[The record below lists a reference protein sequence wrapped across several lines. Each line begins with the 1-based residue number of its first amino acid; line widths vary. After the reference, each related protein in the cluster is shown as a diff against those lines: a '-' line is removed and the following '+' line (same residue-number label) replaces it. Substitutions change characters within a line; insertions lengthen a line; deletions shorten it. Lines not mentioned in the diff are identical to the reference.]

1 MLQNRVDPY
10 GQLICTAARGHW
22 TGNRGVIHNDRKEII
37 RAFSV
42 RPWIT
47 CLLQFKGRHRVVMT
61 PNRWTE
67 LFFLDEATAFSAG
80 HRPCAECRRDD
91 FNRFKRYWTE
101 GNPQHGFD
109 LKTPIAQIDLVLHRE
124 RINGKTKVTFQKEFE
139 KLPDGVFISHGGQ
152 PYLKMAD
159 KLHLWTPFG
168 YETTSLFLDSYVDV
182 LTPPSLVSTIAA
194 GYDPQIAL
202 P

>member
-10 GQLICTAARGHW
+10 GQVICTAARGHW

-37 RAFSV
+37 RVFSV

-109 LKTPIAQIDLVLHRE
+109 LKTPIAQICLDKYISE
-124 RINGKTKVTFQKEFE
+124 RNLCSCNVGSHLDFWLMSINSSATGSTFSEFT
-139 KLPDGVFISHGGQ
+139 L
-152 PYLKMAD
+152 LCR
-159 KLHLWTPFG
+159 
-168 YETTSLFLDSYVDV
+168 
-182 LTPPSLVSTIAA
+182 
-194 GYDPQIAL
+194 
-202 P
+202 

>member
-10 GQLICTAARGHW
+10 GQLIFTAARGHW

-37 RAFSV
+37 RAFRV

-67 LFFLDEATAFSAG
+67 LFFLDEATGFSAG

-91 FNRFKRYWTE
+91 FNRFKRCWTE
-101 GNPQHGFD
+101 GNPEHGFD
-109 LKTPIAQIDLVLHRE
+109 LKTPIAQIDQVLHQE
-124 RINGKTKVTFQKEFE
+124 RINGKTKVTFQAAID
-139 KLPDGVFISHGGQ
+139 KLPDGVFISHGSQ

-168 YETTSLFLDSYVDV
+168 YETTSLFLDSYVEV